1 MQTEDKLRELS
12 DSIKCN
18 NICTMELQEGAEKL
32 PEEIIAENVP
42 DLEKKQISRFRRHR
56 DDRTDLENQNKNQNK
71 TRPIYIVTIRDL
83 LQI

>member
-12 DSIKCN
+12 ESIKCN

-56 DDRTDLENQNKNQNK
+56 ELHSKPTKNRPTK
-71 TRPIYIVTIRDL
+71 TYCD
-83 LQI
+83 